1 MDWWKE
7 NRSEF
12 SKALGDKMENL
23 QRIVQE
29 SVPGKQIT
37 LLHLISSPDPSVNE
51 KIGLDKWNA
60 IGIMTLTPTE
70 SSIIAAD
77 VAAKAASVEVCF
89 IDRFNGCVLL
99 QGDNESVKQSLQ
111 AVKDT
116 FESMLKFTSC
126 SVTMS
131 WEESG

>member
-1 MDWWKE
+1 
-7 NRSEF
+7 
-12 SKALGDKMENL
+12 MENL

-51 KIGLDKWNA
+51 KIGLDKRNA

-77 VAAKAASVEVCF
+77 VAAKAANVEVCF

-126 SVTMS
+126 PVTMS
-131 WEESG
+131 

>member
-1 MDWWKE
+1 
-7 NRSEF
+7 
-12 SKALGDKMENL
+12 MENL

-37 LLHLISSPDPSVNE
+37 LLHLISSPDSQVNE
-51 KIGLDKWNA
+51 KIGLDKGNA

-77 VAAKAASVEVCF
+77 VASKAACVEICF

-99 QGDNESVKQSLQ
+99 QGDNESVRQSLE

-116 FESMLKFTSC
+116 FERMLKFIS
-126 SVTMS
+126 SPVTIS
-131 WEESG
+131 

>member
-1 MDWWKE
+1 
-7 NRSEF
+7 
-12 SKALGDKMENL
+12 MENL

-51 KIGLDKWNA
+51 KIGLDKGNA

-77 VAAKAASVEVCF
+77 VASKAASVEVCF

-99 QGDNESVKQSLQ
+99 QGDNESVKQSLE
-111 AVKDT
+111 AVKHT

-126 SVTMS
+126 PVTKS
-131 WEESG
+131 

>member
-1 MDWWKE
+1 
-7 NRSEF
+7 
-12 SKALGDKMENL
+12 
-23 QRIVQE
+23 
-29 SVPGKQIT
+29 
-37 LLHLISSPDPSVNE
+37 
-51 KIGLDKWNA
+51 
-60 IGIMTLTPTE
+60 MTLTPTE

-131 WEESG
+131 

>member
-1 MDWWKE
+1 
-7 NRSEF
+7 
-12 SKALGDKMENL
+12 MEKL

-51 KIGLDKWNA
+51 KIGLDKGNA

-77 VAAKAASVEVCF
+77 LAAKAANVEIGF

-99 QGDNESVKQSLQ
+99 EGDTESVRESLE
-111 AVKDT
+111 AVKET
-116 FESMLKFTSC
+116 FENLLKFTSC
-126 SVTMS
+126 PVTKS
-131 WEESG
+131 WD